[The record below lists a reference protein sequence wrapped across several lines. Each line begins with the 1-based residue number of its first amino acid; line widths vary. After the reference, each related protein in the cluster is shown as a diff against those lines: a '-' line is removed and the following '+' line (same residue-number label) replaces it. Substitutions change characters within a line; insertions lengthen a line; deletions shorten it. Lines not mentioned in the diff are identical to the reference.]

1 MGRLPAV
8 EARLLAVG
16 SGGEQSLWMPDRG
29 SCRGSEELWQADQI
43 VAGHRQGELEA
54 ELCDA
59 AEHGSRKPA
68 DRLAPTE
75 RLFNTLPLLLAYR
88 IAGMPRG
95 AGVNGRPP
103 AADVLCDVRRHVERA
118 HVGDKRRRVVA
129 LVGAE
134 CDPLPGRPMIV
145 DEREGCL
152 ALGCAGR
159 LRHVAGNCEAV
170 AVSIRTWPM

>member
-1 MGRLPAV
+1 MRFAGSVTLRPVRVGFLLPPDDFA
-8 EARLLAVG
+8 LA
-16 SGGEQSLWMPDRG
+16 
-29 SCRGSEELWQADQI
+29 
-43 VAGHRQGELEA
+43 
-54 ELCDA
+54 
-59 AEHGSRKPA
+59 
-68 DRLAPTE
+68 
-75 RLFNTLPLLLAYR
+75 
-88 IAGMPRG
+88 
-95 AGVNGRPP
+95 
-103 AADVLCDVRRHVERA
+103 
-118 HVGDKRRRVVA
+118 RRVLLG